1 MEDRLVQLL
10 KSEGINPTRFA
21 ERIGVQRSSMSH
33 ILSGRNKP
41 SFDFIVKILES
52 FPSVNPDWLL
62 LGKGSMYKGDAAI
75 QPGLFDSLNQDI
87 NHVVNNITPESNS
100 RIKDE
105 DKAKYDRSNKNIDL
119 RTIETENNRV
129 DSSKKIDKIVILF
142 SDKTFSD
149 YLPNT

>member
-1 MEDRLVQLL
+1 
-10 KSEGINPTRFA
+10 
-21 ERIGVQRSSMSH
+21 
-33 ILSGRNKP
+33 
-41 SFDFIVKILES
+41 
-52 FPSVNPDWLL
+52 L